1 MLRGAISA
9 SVPEKA
15 SNRPRT
21 QVTGYVS
28 HSVRN
33 QPGGV
38 RPSSASPPSPH
49 SPWLTGVLTVQRLG
63 GSGRLGVPEESRSSR
78 RGSPSLEVAGGR
90 EGGRRHSRGAE
101 ICGGRAEGG
110 FSRPRAGCSAGGCR
124 AMPWPRPKR
133 RRSRGAPRFSR
144 AVPLGAISAGRLR
157 GFRGVPVVRGGV
169 VSKV

>member
-1 MLRGAISA
+1 MPVDSGRVAL
-9 SVPEKA
+9 
-15 SNRPRT
+15 PRT
-21 QVTGYVS
+21 PPTRYVS
-28 HSVRN
+28 HFARN
-33 QPGGV
+33 QASKA
-38 RPSSASPPSPH
+38 RSSSASPPSPDLR
-49 SPWLTGVLTVQRLG
+49 SLTGVRLVQRLC
-63 GSGRLGVPEESRSSR
+63 GSARLGVPEEFRSSR
-78 RGSPSLEVAGGR
+78 RGLPSLEVAGGR
-90 EGGRRHSRGAE
+90 EGGRRYSRGAK

-110 FSRPRAGCSAGGCR
+110 FFRPRAGCSAGGCR